1 MAFLGIKVPH
11 EICRLFRDFDLPGD
25 HESESEY
32 HITILCFDDGLPIK
46 DISKAMEAAFEVTED
61 FKPFTVSTKRID
73 CFPKAPNGKHPIIA
87 KITSPELQAL
97 NKKLKKTF
105 DSHGVEYSK
114 RFKDY
119 KPHITLAWTDDE
131 MKPLIFDDITFAV
144 NEIVL
149 WGGDNGD
156 DRLFI
161 TFPLK
166 SPGKKK
172 TSFLHQKAE
181 VFEKLSGGKHQKF

>member
-11 EICRLFRDFDLPGD
+11 EICRLFRDFELPGKQ
-25 HESESEY
+25 ESESEY

-46 DISKAMEAAFEVTED
+46 DISKAMEAAFAVTED
-61 FKPFTVSTKRID
+61 FKPFVVSTKKID
-73 CFPKAPNGKHPIIA
+73 CFPPAPNGMYPVIS

-97 NKKLKKTF
+97 NKKLRKSF
-105 DSHGVEYSK
+105 DKHGVEYNK

-119 KPHITLAWTDDE
+119 KPHITLAWSEED
-131 MKPLIFDDITFAV
+131 MKPFSFDEISFAV

-149 WGGDNGD
+149 WGGDHGD

-181 VFEKLSGGKHQKF
+181 VFEKLSNNKYYKF